1 MFAPAANA
9 WNDAVEFD
17 EILFNASGHASGV
30 NPGEGIVAGTRIA
43 TEMGW
48 RPVEGIVAGDMVMT
62 FDHGTRPVVAV
73 KRTQMWL
80 GSHNCPRHLQPLAV
94 PVGALGNASAMLLLP
109 EQSVLVES
117 DMAEAVFGDPF
128 ALIPAAAL
136 EGYRG
141 IDRITPHQKVEI
153 VVLEFARDE
162 VIYANGTGMIHCSS
176 AEAGSLNAFIEPIP
190 AAYEA
195 LPLEMA
201 RSIVAELIEEDR
213 LNAGY
218 DYAYAAE

>member
-1 MFAPAANA
+1 MFASAANA

-17 EILFNASGHASGV
+17 EIFSNASGHASGV
-30 NPGEGIVAGTRIA
+30 NQSGGIVAGTRIA

-62 FDHGTRPVVAV
+62 FDHGARPVVAV
-73 KRTQMWL
+73 KRTQFWL
-80 GSHNCPRHLQPLAV
+80 GSNSCPRHLQPLAV

-109 EQSVLVES
+109 EQTVLVES

-128 ALIPAAAL
+128 ALVRAAAL

-162 VIYANGTGMIHCSS
+162 VIYANGTSMIHCSS
-176 AEAGSLNAFIEPIP
+176 VDAGSLNAMIAPTP
-190 AAYEA
+190 AMYEA

-201 RSIVAELIEEDR
+201 RSIVAEMIAEDMI
-213 LNAGY
+213 AQS
-218 DYAYAAE
+218 YAYAAE